1 MNSRL
6 INSLLSMK
14 TTDDPTSIRQ
24 LLEQATRS
32 LNSNSDSARLD
43 AEILL
48 SHVLGEARSY
58 LHAWPEKTL
67 PTATQAQFKRL
78 VIRRASGEPV
88 AHLVGRREFWSL
100 PLTVTTDTLIPRP
113 ETETLVALALEI
125 IPTDVCLLVADLGT
139 GSGAIALALAHERP
153 RCRIVASDISPAA
166 IAVAQS
172 NARQLGIDSIEF
184 HVGDWCEPLTG
195 MPCDVI
201 VSNPPYI
208 PDADPHLDQGDVRFE
223 PRSALAAG
231 PQGLDEL
238 QRIARCAHA
247 QLQPG
252 GWLLMEH
259 GYDQG
264 KAVTQLLKSRG
275 FRDVAD
281 HPDDAG
287 LSRVITGKR

>member
-1 MNSRL
+1 
-6 INSLLSMK
+6 MK

-32 LNSNSDSARLD
+32 LNSDSARLD

-48 SHVLGEARSY
+48 SHVLDQARSY
-58 LHAWPEKTL
+58 LHAWPEKNL
-67 PTATQAQFKRL
+67 PTATQAQFNQL
-78 VIRRASGEPV
+78 IIRRASGEPV

-100 PLTVTTDTLIPRP
+100 PLIVTTDTLIPRP
-113 ETETLVALALEI
+113 ETETLVALALEV

-184 HVGDWCEPLTG
+184 HVGNWCEPLTG

-208 PDADPHLDQGDVRFE
+208 PDADPHLEGDVRFE

-238 QRIARCAHA
+238 EKIAHCAHA

-264 KAVTQLLKSRG
+264 EAATQLLKSRG